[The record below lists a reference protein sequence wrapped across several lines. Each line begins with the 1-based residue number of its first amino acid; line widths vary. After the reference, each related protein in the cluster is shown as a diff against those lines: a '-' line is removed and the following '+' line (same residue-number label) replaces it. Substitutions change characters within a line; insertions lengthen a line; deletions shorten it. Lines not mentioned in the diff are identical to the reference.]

1 MGVKRG
7 KSSRKVGLALGT
19 GAARGLAHIGVLKV
33 LEQEGI
39 PVDMMAGTSMG
50 AVVGAFYAYG
60 QSIKAI
66 EKLAIDLGA
75 KRLNSFIDLSLPKTG
90 LIRGRKINETL
101 RAVIDGAEFSDLKI
115 PFACV
120 ATDIDCGEEVVFKE
134 GLVWEAIRASSS
146 IPVVLAVVKWQGRYL
161 VDGTLVNPVPVSTVR
176 ALGADFIIAVNVI
189 PHREITGET
198 APNIFAV
205 IMQTVNISA
214 YGLIKAS
221 LAGADIVIEPR
232 VDDIGYADFKHARE
246 FILRGEMAAKKAIP
260 EIKRSL
266 SFSKKG

>member
-7 KSSRKVGLALGT
+7 KSSRKVGLALGS

-39 PVDMMAGTSMG
+39 PVDMIAGTSMG

-60 QSIKAI
+60 QSIEAM
-66 EKLAIDLGA
+66 EKLVIDLGA
-75 KRLNSFIDLSLPKTG
+75 KRLNFLIEPSFPKTG
-90 LIRGRKINETL
+90 LFRGRKIDEIL
-101 RAVIDGAEFSDLKI
+101 KSVIDGAEFSDLKI

-146 IPVVLAVVKWQGRYL
+146 LPVVLAVVKHQGRYL
-161 VDGTLVNPVPVSTVR
+161 VDGALVNPMPVSTVR
-176 ALGADFIIAVNVI
+176 AMGADFTIAVNVI

-198 APNIFAV
+198 APSIFAV
-205 IMQTVNISA
+205 IMQTIHISN
-214 YGLIKAS
+214 YGLIRAS
-221 LAGADIVIEPR
+221 LGGADIVIEPQ

-246 FILRGEMAAKKAIP
+246 GILRGELAAKKAIP
-260 EIKRSL
+260 EIKRRLSL
-266 SFSKKG
+266 SK